1 MLDAE
6 MAGEAT
12 SEKDIC
18 SDYLLIGKLKE
29 ITGRD
34 NPDFRVVL
42 PKRNPEQKGKESDYD
57 KYND

>member
-1 MLDAE
+1 MLDAG
-6 MAGEAT
+6 MAGETT
-12 SEKDIC
+12 SEKDI
-18 SDYLLIGKLKE
+18 SDYLLIGKLEE

-42 PKRNPEQKGKESDYD
+42 PKRNPEQKGTDSDYD